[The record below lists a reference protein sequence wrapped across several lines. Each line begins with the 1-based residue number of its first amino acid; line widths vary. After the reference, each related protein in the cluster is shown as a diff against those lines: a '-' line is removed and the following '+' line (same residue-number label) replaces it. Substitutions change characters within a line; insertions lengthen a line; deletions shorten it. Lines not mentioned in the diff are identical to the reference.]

1 MSVTLRRLILAGLG
15 LLAGMTTWPLTEI
28 ALANQTIFPSYFV
41 FNLALGLLMGTIMG
55 GYFGSGQGIGA
66 GSTIRFTTGM
76 IQGAVIGLF
85 GGITG
90 FLVGQYVLLILGNVF
105 VSHSA
110 FTNLGYPLSRAVGW
124 SIVGLFI
131 GAIEGIRSK
140 SIRLIRVGMLGGWI
154 GGLLGG
160 LIMEYLHLYL
170 NSIMIGRLVGI
181 VILGLLIGFFYGLV
195 ENSLSFGTLKVL
207 NGEFKGRD
215 YLINFRR
222 TRLGVGKKAHI
233 RLEPYTAVAELHAE
247 IRVHRGNLHL
257 RSLSES
263 HVVLVNDDPITEKEL
278 KYEDVIKIGQ
288 AKFILI

>member
-1 MSVTLRRLILAGLG
+1 MSVTLRRLILSGLGILAGL
-15 LLAGMTTWPLTEI
+15 AAWPLTEI
-28 ALANQTIFPSYFV
+28 ALANQALFPSYFV

-76 IQGAVIGLF
+76 IQGAVIGMF

>member
-1 MSVTLRRLILAGLG
+1 M
-15 LLAGMTTWPLTEI
+15 
-28 ALANQTIFPSYFV
+28 
-41 FNLALGLLMGTIMG
+41 LMGTIMG

-66 GSTIRFTTGM
+66 GSTTRFASGL

-85 GGITG
+85 GGVIG
-90 FLVGQYVLLILGNVF
+90 FLAGQYVLLILGDVF

-110 FTNLGYPLSRAVGW
+110 FTELGYPLSRAVGW

-131 GAIEGIRSK
+131 GAIEGIRTK
-140 SIRLIRVGMLGGWI
+140 SLRLIRVGMLGGWI

-170 NSIMIGRLVGI
+170 ASIMIGRLVGI
-181 VILGLLIGFFYGLV
+181 VTLGLLIGFFYGLV
-195 ENSLSFGTLKVL
+195 ENSLAFGTLKVL

-233 RLEPYTAVAELHAE
+233 RLEPYTDVADLHAE
-247 IRVHRGNLHL
+247 LSVRRGNLYL
-257 RSLSES
+257 RSLGES
-263 HVVLVNDDPITEKEL
+263 YVVLVNDDPITEKEL
-278 KYEDVIKIGQ
+278 KYEDVIRIGQ

>member
-1 MSVTLRRLILAGLG
+1 MSVTLRRLILSGLGILAGLS
-15 LLAGMTTWPLTEI
+15 AWPLTEI
-28 ALANQTIFPSYFV
+28 ALANQALFPSYFV
-41 FNLALGLLMGTIMG
+41 FNLTLGMLMGTIMG

-66 GSTIRFTTGM
+66 GSTTRFASGL

-85 GGITG
+85 GGVIG
-90 FLVGQYVLLILGNVF
+90 FLAGQYVLLILGDVF

-110 FTNLGYPLSRAVGW
+110 FTELGYPLSRAVGW

-131 GAIEGIRSK
+131 GAIEGIRTK
-140 SIRLIRVGMLGGWI
+140 SLRLIRVGMLGGWI

-170 NSIMIGRLVGI
+170 ASIMIGRLVGI
-181 VILGLLIGFFYGLV
+181 VTLGLLIGFFYGLV
-195 ENSLSFGTLKVL
+195 ENSLAFGTLKVL

-233 RLEPYTAVAELHAE
+233 RLEPYTDVADLHAE
-247 IRVHRGNLHL
+247 LSVRRGNLYL
-257 RSLSES
+257 RSLGES
-263 HVVLVNDDPITEKEL
+263 DVVLVNDDPITEKEL
-278 KYEDVIKIGQ
+278 KYEDVIRIGQ

>member
-160 LIMEYLHLYL
+160 LIMVYLHLYL

-247 IRVHRGNLHL
+247 IRVDRGNLHL